1 MRRVCCIKKTK
12 NKKQIFLK
20 RSKSI
25 QREKCVLAAG
35 QDEWRPTAVVFI
47 FFGQHSGARRRRR
60 CRFGLDPF
68 SLLCLRINPDEREKE
83 KREFV
88 LCVKALRRY
97 RADEAAQV
105 QQIYRTYHFVI
116 PQPCMLLLLLLF
128 SFIIHIPSNPFLIPP
143 PLHSSDV
150 HPSASHSSFP
160 FCIQVPYSFLL
171 GLFFIVW

>member
-143 PLHSSDV
+143 LFILQMCIHQLLIPLFL
-150 HPSASHSSFP
+150 SAFRFP
-160 FCIQVPYSFLL
+160 IH
-171 GLFFIVW
+171 FF